1 MFPTIIRTFT
11 HKKCKIVTTNWI
23 YNKTLYVQLL
33 TLPKTWKF
41 YTTLDGV
48 DDDIIQV
55 CSV

>member
-23 YNKTLYVQLL
+23 YNKTLYVQLII
-33 TLPKTWKF
+33 LPKTWKF